1 MRRRPA
7 AEKEEP
13 ELLDEDEQE
22 ALVAELDADAKRLEK
37 QMRLAATITLIFMA
51 FAALF
56 CLVAAALAPDT
67 IAAPGE
73 LTVEYPLAHQ
83 RVLALPRDRLL
94 MMYAATAAVLLRA
107 AVRVSAPAEASRLR
121 HVLACAAAAVP
132 ALCLQPAW
140 AAGRSRTL
148 VAACAAAA
156 PLGYALAS
164 HVDAD
169 MRSLGADVAA
179 LDGARYKHKEL

>member
-22 ALVAELDADAKRLEK
+22 ALVAELDADAKQLEK

-56 CLVAAALAPDT
+56 CFVAAALAPDT

-73 LTVEYPLAHQ
+73 PTVAYPLQHQ

-94 MMYAATAAVLLRA
+94 MTYAATAAVLLRA

-121 HVLACAAAAVP
+121 HVLACVAAAVP
-132 ALCLQPAW
+132 AICVQPAW
-140 AAGRSRTL
+140 ADGRRAL
-148 VAACAAAA
+148 VAAVAAAA

>member
-7 AEKEEP
+7 AEQEP

-51 FAALF
+51 FAAISCF
-56 CLVAAALAPDT
+56 VAAALAPDT

-73 LTVEYPLAHQ
+73 PTVAYPLQHQ
-83 RVLALPRDRLL
+83 RALALPRDRLL

-107 AVRVSAPAEASRLR
+107 AVRVSAPACPRTEQCSRPIAS
-121 HVLACAAAAVP
+121 
-132 ALCLQPAW
+132 
-140 AAGRSRTL
+140 SRRR
-148 VAACAAAA
+148 
-156 PLGYALAS
+156 G
-164 HVDAD
+164 
-169 MRSLGADVAA
+169 
-179 LDGARYKHKEL
+179 

>member
-1 MRRRPA
+1 MKKLTA
-7 AEKEEP
+7 KTY
-13 ELLDEDEQE
+13 
-22 ALVAELDADAKRLEK
+22 LVECVLYPGTDRYFY
-37 QMRLAATITLIFMA
+37 LARA
-51 FAALF
+51 
-56 CLVAAALAPDT
+56 
-67 IAAPGE
+67 G
-73 LTVEYPLAHQ
+73 
-83 RVLALPRDRLL
+83 LAL
-94 MMYAATAAVLLRA
+94 A

-121 HVLACAAAAVP
+121 HVLACVAAAVP
-132 ALCLQPAW
+132 AICVQPAW
-140 AAGRSRTL
+140 ADGRRAL

>member
-51 FAALF
+51 FAAIF
-56 CLVAAALAPDT
+56 CFVAATIAPDT

-73 LTVEYPLAHQ
+73 PTVAYSLAHQ
-83 RVLALPRDRLL
+83 RALGLPRDRLL
-94 MMYAATAAVLLRA
+94 MTYAATAAVLLRA
-107 AVRVSAPAEASRLR
+107 AVRVSAPAEASKLR

-132 ALCLQPAW
+132 ALCVQPAW
-140 AAGRSRTL
+140 ADGRRAL
-148 VAACAAAA
+148 VAVCAAAA